1 MSKVFPAIPLRI
13 RYLAIILGM
22 LFFLW
27 IPIEDTSEIPALLFA
42 MATSAWLATTFLAR
56 VNKSFPSILLN
67 YLLMGTLAGIAVTP
81 LTLTFMAVKTG
92 LHGHSAPDFTTQQM
106 ISIIRRTPI
115 WLVGGFLIG
124 LGSGLWFSNRLT

>member
-1 MSKVFPAIPLRI
+1 MSNISPAIPLWI

-22 LFFLW
+22 VFFLW
-27 IPIEDTSEIPALLFA
+27 IPLEDTSEIPALLFA
-42 MATSAWLATTFLAR
+42 MATSAWLATAFLTR
-56 VNKSFPSILLN
+56 VNKPFPSILLN
-67 YLLMGTLAGIAVTP
+67 YILAGTIAGVAVTP
-81 LTLTFMAVKTG
+81 LTLIFMAVKTG
-92 LHGHSAPDFTTQQM
+92 LHGHSAPDFTAQQM